1 MRKFIS
7 VFVIIMLYIIYQ
19 AVSVQAIIFP
29 DMKMSATPNPV
40 GSGARALG
48 IGGAFISIADDA
60 TAASWNP
67 AALLNLTKPE
77 MSIVGSYY
85 SGKGKYDTPSI
96 AEKIDDLSPGQQRL
110 NYFSAVIPFVLL
122 KRNMVFSLN
131 YQHLYEFAKD
141 TFSNWTYHIEDP
153 DTGTTIVNIPGMTSR
168 KTQRGVLTTL
178 SPAFAIQIIPP
189 LYIGV
194 TANLWLDEPINNYWE
209 NLNIVRG
216 EGTVLVE
223 RERVVSEERVKIY
236 KELYERY
243 EFSGLNVLDFTCF
256 NVNLG
261 FLWKPNRWLSL
272 GGVIKTPFK
281 ARLRRK
287 FQHSFIEEYP
297 EAPDLNNN
305 SSDSLPPEN
314 LTLNMPISYGLGCSI
329 RFSDTFLMALDL
341 YRTHWEDYLI
351 RYPSG
356 DKISPINNKVKDE
369 ADIKTTTQIRFGA
382 EYLVYYQ
389 QQIFPLRAGIFC
401 DPEPASGSVDNFYGV
416 SLGSGF
422 VLKNFAFDIAYQYRF
437 GGKKDVES
445 LSSQKI
451 STDIKQHYLY
461 SSLIFYF

>member
-1 MRKFIS
+1 
-7 VFVIIMLYIIYQ
+7 MLYIIYQ
-19 AVSVQAIIFP
+19 AVSVPAIIFP

-40 GSGARALG
+40 GSGARAMG

-67 AALLNLTKPE
+67 AALLNLIKPE

-85 SGKGKYDTPSI
+85 SGRGKYDTPSI
-96 AEKIDDLSPGQQRL
+96 AEKIDDLSPVQCRL

-131 YQHLYEFAKD
+131 YQHLYEFSKD
-141 TFSNWTYHIEDP
+141 TFSNWTYHLEDP
-153 DTGTTIVNIPGMTSR
+153 DTGATIVNIPGMTSG

-194 TANLWLDEPINNYWE
+194 TANLWLDKPINNYWE
-209 NLNIVRG
+209 NLNIVQG
-216 EGTVLVE
+216 EGTSLGK
-223 RERVVSEERVKIY
+223 KIKTY
-236 KELYERY
+236 AELYERY

-256 NVNLG
+256 NVNPG
-261 FLWKPNRWLSL
+261 FLWKPNRWFSL

-297 EAPDLNNN
+297 EDPNSNNN
-305 SSDSLPPEN
+305 SSSTLTEN
-314 LTLNMPISYGLGCSI
+314 LTLNMPISYGLGFSI

-351 RYPSG
+351 SYPSG

-369 ADIKTTTQIRFGA
+369 ADIKATTQIRFGA

-389 QQIFPLRAGIFC
+389 RQIFPIRAGIFY
-401 DPEPASGSVDNFYGV
+401 DPEPASGRVDNFYGV

-422 VLKNFAFDIAYQYRF
+422 LLKNFAFDIAYQYRF
-437 GGKKDVES
+437 GEKKDVES

-451 STDIKQHYLY
+451 SSDIKQHYLY
-461 SSLIFYF
+461 SSIIVYF